1 VSDET
6 IVRLGLIQMACSPD
20 VETNVERAETLIR
33 DAAGRG
39 AQIVCTQEL
48 FYAPYFCQ
56 TIDQENWQLA
66 VKIDAKEPLIARLG
80 RLARS
85 EGIVLVASLFEKR
98 APGLY
103 HNTAAV
109 FDTDGALLGI
119 YRKMHI
125 PDDPHYLE
133 KYYFAP
139 GDLGYRVFATRFGRI
154 GVLIC
159 WDQWFPEA
167 ARITA
172 LKGAEIIFYPTAI
185 GYMPG
190 EREGDGARAAD
201 AWLTVQRG
209 HAIANACYV
218 AAVNRVGFERRPGA
232 GGGIAFWGQ
241 SFVADPDGAIIAQA
255 REEGDEVLV
264 TAVDRR
270 RIDSTRDRL
279 SHFFRDRRVDS
290 YGEITR
296 RFVDG

>member
-1 VSDET
+1 MTSET
-6 IVRLGLIQMACSPD
+6 IVRVGLIQMACGPG
-20 VETNVERAETLIR
+20 VEANVERAEALIR

-56 TIDQENWQLA
+56 TIDQDSWQLA
-66 VKIDAKEPLIARLG
+66 VRIDPKEPLIARLG
-80 RLARS
+80 GLAQS
-85 EGIVLVASLFEKR
+85 EGIVLIASLFEKR

-109 FDTDGALLGI
+109 FDADGALLGI

-125 PDDPHYLE
+125 PDDPHFLE
-133 KYYFAP
+133 KYYFTP
-139 GDLGYRVFATRFGRI
+139 GDLGYRVFGTRFGRV

-190 EREGDGARAAD
+190 EREANGTRPAET
-201 AWLTVQRG
+201 WLTVQRG

-218 AAVNRVGFERRPGA
+218 AAVNRPGFEQRPGA
-232 GGGIAFWGQ
+232 EDGIAFWGQ
-241 SFVADPDGAIIAQA
+241 SFVADPDGVVIAQA
-255 REEGDEVLV
+255 GEEGDEVLV
-264 TAVDRR
+264 TEVDRR
-270 RIDSTRDRL
+270 RIDGTRDWL
-279 SHFFRDRRVDS
+279 AHFFRDRRVDS

-296 RFVDG
+296 RFVDD